1 MIITKIELENIATH
15 KSTVID
21 FQDGLNVLV
30 GQNGTGKSTVL
41 NMIGFNLFDF
51 LQGNQRSYIRED
63 VLSSINHGIVKVWI
77 VGLNDDQYIIKR
89 TIGKQANIIEISD
102 AKTGT
107 LLPGI
112 NNKPSLHQWLKA
124 QIGLKPEF
132 NLANLFHTSVGVPQ
146 GTFTEPFLRS
156 TQGRKDFFDPILQ
169 VEVYR
174 SMWTKIKIIQNS
186 FLEDI
191 HEFEKDAEN
200 IKGFL
205 INKDELLER
214 TDKTK
219 ANLDSLKKRKIEV
232 QIQLKMV
239 NENHDLLK
247 KFKLE
252 LEVHIQS
259 IKELEGKK
267 SDLNKWINEKIED
280 LREATESNNICLK
293 TKKDHEKYEL
303 LSHEMKKLS
312 KIIEI
317 ESTIENKIQDITKIE
332 SSKKDLDRYK
342 KDYLNDK
349 ELQRKIEEQQELLSL
364 YQNYRGQLNKSR
376 KSYTSLSVEIE
387 DQEKSLTN
395 LSKIETQRAHLE
407 KICENQG
414 ILENEIIVLET
425 QLNQLESNKEFS
437 ENGNCPI
444 LNEKCQNIQ
453 GKSLEQIF
461 DKKIEEWKKNLNP
474 KKKEFLDNEKKL
486 VNLEN
491 IKKEYEALRESYLE
505 MEIFKKQKLE
515 LGREIQKIRNNMKD
529 ETIEEQN
536 LTSLKKTKTSL
547 EENVKKYHILKDRYE
562 NTLPKL
568 SVDLINLQNEKK
580 ILVNNLGLTKK
591 GRVSSENLSI
601 TFDSITEEMT
611 SIQENHDKFQ
621 LNEKLANRLPDLKI
635 EVENYEKNL
644 KKIDDK
650 LKIEIE
656 NKDKIEKEFDIEEYN
671 SIIKERDEVN
681 ESHIKVQA
689 SIDNENNKIE
699 DFSQQIDVILE
710 KEKELVKI
718 NDKLESLEFLE
729 KFIDTIRTWYKEAS
743 PKITETL
750 LKRINMIASDI
761 YRDLI
766 DVENV
771 QLSWKNDYNVKIE
784 TNNSV
789 REYRQLSGG
798 EQMAAALAIR
808 LAILKVLTNADFAFF
823 DEPTTN
829 LDQDKRSNLAKCI
842 QNIKGFRQIFVISH
856 DNTFEENAE
865 NVIRFT
871 KDEDEITHVQFLS
884 N

>member
-1 MIITKIELENIATH
+1 MIITKIELENIASH
-15 KSTVID
+15 KSTVIA

-30 GQNGTGKSTVL
+30 GKNGTGKSTVL

-51 LQGNQRSYIRED
+51 LHGNQRSYIRED
-63 VLSSINHGIVKVWI
+63 VLSSTNHGIVKVWI

-112 NNKPSLHQWLKA
+112 NNKPSLHQWLKT

-132 NLANLFHTSVGVPQ
+132 NLSNLFHTSVGVPQ

-174 SMWTKIKIIQNS
+174 SIWKKILVIQKS

-191 HEFEKDAEN
+191 HQFEKDAEN

-214 TDKTK
+214 ADKTK
-219 ANLDSLKKRKIEV
+219 ANLDSQKKRKIEL
-232 QIQLKMV
+232 QIQLKKV
-239 NENHDLLK
+239 NENYNLLT
-247 KFKLE
+247 KLKSE
-252 LEVHIQS
+252 LEVHVQS
-259 IKELEGKK
+259 IKDLEGKR
-267 SDLNKWINEKIED
+267 SELIIWINEKKEA

-293 TKKDHEKYEL
+293 NRTDSEKYEL
-303 LSHEMKKLS
+303 LSQELKKVS

-317 ESTIENKIQDITKIE
+317 ESSLESKVQDINKIE
-332 SSKKDLDRYK
+332 SSVKDLEQYK
-342 KDYLNDK
+342 KDYHKDK
-349 ELQRKIEEQQELLSL
+349 ELQSKIEEQQELLSKFH
-364 YQNYRGQLNKSR
+364 NYREQMNEHREK
-376 KSYTSLSVEIE
+376 YTSLSTQIE
-387 DQEKSLTN
+387 DQEKSVTNISQIESQLTD
-395 LSKIETQRAHLE
+395 LE
-407 KICENQG
+407 KIYKSQG

-425 QLNQLESNKEFS
+425 ELNQLEINKEYS

-444 LNEKCQNIQ
+444 LKEKCQNIK
-453 GKSLEQIF
+453 GNSLEQIF
-461 DKKIEEWKKNLNP
+461 NKKIEEWKKNLSP
-474 KKKEFLDNEKKL
+474 KKKEFQNNEIKL
-486 VNLEN
+486 LNFEN
-491 IKKEYEALRESYLE
+491 IKKEYETLRQSYLG
-505 MEIFKKQKLE
+505 MEILKKQKLE
-515 LGREIQKIRNNMKD
+515 LGRDIQKIRNNMKD
-529 ETIEEQN
+529 ESIEQEN
-536 LTSLKKTKTSL
+536 LTGLKKTKIAL
-547 EENVKKYHILKDRYE
+547 EDNVKQYHILKYKFE
-562 NTLPKL
+562 ETLPKL
-568 SVDLINLQNEKK
+568 SEELIVLQNKKK
-580 ILVNNLGLTKK
+580 ILVNNFGLTKK
-591 GRVSSENLSI
+591 VGSSVENLST
-601 TFDSITEEMT
+601 TFDSISEEMT
-611 SIQENHDKFQ
+611 KIQENHDKFQ

-635 EVENYEKNL
+635 EVEEYEKKL
-644 KKIDDK
+644 KKTDDK

-656 NKDKIEKEFDIEEYN
+656 NKDKIEKKFDIEKYN
-671 SIIKERDEVN
+671 SIIKEKDEIN

-689 SIDNENNKIE
+689 SIDNESNKIE
-699 DFSQQIDVILE
+699 EFSQQMDVIME
-710 KEKELVKI
+710 KEKELIKI
-718 NDKLESLEFLE
+718 DDKLESLEFLE

-771 QLSWKNDYNVKIE
+771 QLSWENDYNVKIK

-798 EQMAAALAIR
+798 EQMATALAVR
-808 LAILKVLTNADFAFF
+808 LAILKILTNADFAFF

-829 LDQDKRSNLAKCI
+829 LDKDKRNNLAKCI
-842 QNIKGFRQIFVISH
+842 QNIKGFRQLFVISH

-865 NVIRFT
+865 NIIRFT
-871 KDEDEITHVQFLS
+871 KDDNEITHVQFLS